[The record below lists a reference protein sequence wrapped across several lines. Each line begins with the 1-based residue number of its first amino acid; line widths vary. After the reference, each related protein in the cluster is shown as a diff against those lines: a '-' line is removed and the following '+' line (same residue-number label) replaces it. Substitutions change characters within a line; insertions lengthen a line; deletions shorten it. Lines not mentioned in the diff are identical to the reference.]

1 MVAVCSRTFICES
14 DYDEREGGHKTKKL
28 KSLITFCNFVHC
40 VPIEYSNMELVV
52 VVHGGEVKMTYNSVL
67 IYYMNTPTLTP
78 QLQPLPLK
86 HPYMIFKPCMS
97 EYNEI

>member
-1 MVAVCSRTFICES
+1 MVDVGSRTFICDS
-14 DYDEREGGHKTKKL
+14 DNDERGGGTKTKKRNN
-28 KSLITFCNFVHC
+28 FFNFVHC